1 MKRINIKYG
10 LECNLLQL
18 TQEEL
23 KQLEPFL
30 LALGV
35 RCRISQDNFNGECV
49 IQAENVYKT
58 RADLLT
64 TTRAES
70 LLTEDN
76 IKSYKSF

>member
-1 MKRINIKYG
+1 MKHINKKYG

-35 RCRISQDNFNGECV
+35 RCRISQDNFNGEYV

-58 RADLLT
+58 CADLLST
-64 TTRAES
+64 HRAER
-70 LLTEDN
+70 LLTEDY